1 MTPKQKEEWRLD
13 IIMLLSSAKLL
24 SDQSTYL
31 QGELHHELKVDYN
44 NMVRATD
51 RFIKNVE
58 KILGDETSRPLQE
71 ITDHLNEEMVSI
83 RKKLTELV

>member
-1 MTPKQKEEWRLD
+1 MTPKQKEEWRLN

-44 NMVRATD
+44 SMVRSTD
-51 RFIKNVE
+51 RFIRNVE

-71 ITDHLNEEMVSI
+71 ITNHLNEEMVSI
-83 RKKLTELV
+83 RKKLTELA

>member
-1 MTPKQKEEWRLD
+1 MTDKQKEEWRMNV
-13 IIMLLSSAKLL
+13 IMLLSSAKLL

-51 RFIKNVE
+51 RFIKTVE
-58 KILGDETSRPLQE
+58 KIIGDEASRPLQE
-71 ITDHLNEEMVSI
+71 IAEHLNEEMVSI